1 MPEARYAYALKN
13 EDCTGECFK
22 YIDHHVRKMQVDI
35 PDLPPGSPRSELGM
49 HVENWIKIS
58 DKHEECIAADIDTY
72 EQFTQLEED
81 CQDKYEPDAVRLWS
95 SIRSIIDRA

>member
-58 DKHEECIAADIDTY
+58 DKHEECIAAAKLANRARST
-72 EQFTQLEED
+72 
-81 CQDKYEPDAVRLWS
+81 DAPAS
-95 SIRSIIDRA
+95 